1 MAPRR
6 RTPLSED
13 QFLLAEVA
21 QLYYVGDFTQ
31 AEISRRIGTSRSN
44 VSRMLKEAR
53 EQGMVEVRIHSPL
66 RTVPGLQEGLV
77 SRLGLRECLVLA
89 ALEGDSR
96 VFESTDTVTQVAAL
110 AARYL
115 QENVAEGTTVGLGW
129 GRSVHRVVHN
139 RFFREKR
146 DVTVVQVMGSIG
158 GSIAEFDGIATT
170 ARLAEVLGASAHYLH
185 APMLVTDA
193 TTRSGLLRDPH
204 ISKTLEVARRA
215 ETIVSSV
222 GTPGREHGQYLTGY
236 LGNEDLE
243 YIREQGAVGDICGA
257 YYAFDGSLVPLEM
270 NERSIAISPE
280 HLSGVPNRIGVSS
293 GPEKPRAN
301 IGAAR
306 SSLLNVLITDE
317 HTAGRMLDI
326 LDEEEPESAEPGGH
340 AQGGSRT
347 APTV

>member
-6 RTPLSED
+6 RIPLAED

-21 QLYYVGDFTQ
+21 QLYYVKDLTQ
-31 AEISRRIGTSRSN
+31 QQIARQIGTSRSN

-53 EQGMVEVRIHSPL
+53 KQGMVEVKIHSPL
-66 RTVPGLQEGLV
+66 RTVPGLQEELV

-89 ALEGDSR
+89 ALDRDSR
-96 VFESTDTVTQVAAL
+96 TFESTNTVTQVAAL

-115 QENVAEGTTVGLGW
+115 QETIAGDATVGLGW

-146 DVTVVQVMGSIG
+146 DVTVVQAMGSIG
-158 GSIAEFDGIATT
+158 GSIPEFDGIATT

-185 APMLVTDA
+185 APMLVTDSA
-193 TTRSGLLRDPH
+193 VRAGLLRDPH
-204 ISKTLEVARRA
+204 IRKTLEVAGNA

-236 LGNEDLE
+236 LGDDDLE

-257 YYAFDGSLVPLEM
+257 YFAFDGSPVPLEM

-280 HLSGVPNRIGVSS
+280 QVPRVPNRVGVSS
-293 GPEKPRAN
+293 GVEKPMAN

-317 HTAGRMLDI
+317 DTANRMLEI
-326 LDEEEPESAEPGGH
+326 LDEEHPETAT
-340 AQGGSRT
+340 AQGESCSART
-347 APTV
+347 